1 MYPDVRRLER
11 SSVPTSRFS
20 NYLLQ
25 SLSPAISERLHL
37 RRVRLE
43 VGRVMEFPGMSINNL
58 FFIEDGVGSM
68 TSTFQDG
75 SEVEVG
81 MFGCESVIGISA
93 LMGVK
98 RSLNRVYMQLAGSGY
113 MSPIE
118 AAKMEFTQCEDFQRL
133 ALRYVQTQLIQATQ
147 TAGCNARHNIEQ
159 RLARWL
165 LLVADRAGTPL
176 LRISHQFLA
185 DMLGVT
191 RPSVAITAHQLRER
205 GLIDYQRAVIQIT
218 DREGLERCT
227 CECYGIVRRYLDSY
241 AEFETDLTT

>member
-1 MYPDVRRLER
+1 MPVN
-11 SSVPTSRFS
+11 RFS

-25 SLSPAISERLHL
+25 SLSPAILERLHL
-37 RRVRLE
+37 RPVQLE
-43 VGRVMEFPGMSINNL
+43 VGRVMEFPGDSIENL

-68 TSTFQDG
+68 TATFMDG

-93 LMGVK
+93 LMGTK
-98 RSLNRVYMQLAGSGY
+98 QSLNRIYMQLAGSGY
-113 MSPIE
+113 ISPIE
-118 AAKMEFTQCEDFQRL
+118 AARTEFTRCEDFQRV
-133 ALRYVQTQLIQATQ
+133 ALRYVQMQLIQATQ
-147 TAGCNARHNIEQ
+147 TAACNARHNIEQ

-165 LLVADRAGTPL
+165 LLIEDRAGTSK

-191 RPSVAITAHQLRER
+191 RPSVATTAHQLRDR

-227 CECYGIVRRYLDSY
+227 CECYGVVRRHLDNFAQFD
-241 AEFETDLTT
+241 AELSSPF

>member
-1 MYPDVRRLER
+1 MPI
-11 SSVPTSRFS
+11 SRFS

-25 SLSPAISERLHL
+25 SLSPAIVDRLHL
-37 RRVRLE
+37 SPVRLE
-43 VGRVMEFPGMSINNL
+43 VGRVMEAPGDSIDNL

-68 TSTFQDG
+68 TSSFRDG
-75 SEVEVG
+75 SEVEIG

-93 LMGVK
+93 LMGTK
-98 RSLNRVYMQLAGSGY
+98 RSLNKVYMQLEGSGY

-118 AAKMEFTQCEDFQRL
+118 AARMEFTRCEDFQRL

-165 LLVADRAGTPL
+165 LLVADRAGTPM

-191 RPSVAITAHQLRER
+191 RPSVAITAHQLRDR
-205 GLIDYQRAVIQIT
+205 GLIDYQRAIIQII
-218 DREGLERCT
+218 DREGLERCA
-227 CECYGIVRRYLDSY
+227 CECYALVRRHLDNY
-241 AEFETDLTT
+241 AEFEADLTI

>member
-1 MYPDVRRLER
+1 MQ
-11 SSVPTSRFS
+11 TSRFR

-25 SLSPAISERLHL
+25 SLSPAIIDRFHL
-37 RRVRLE
+37 SPVRLE
-43 VGRVMEFPGMSINNL
+43 VGRVMESPGDSIDNL

-68 TSTFQDG
+68 TATFMDG
-75 SEVEVG
+75 SEVEIG

-93 LMGVK
+93 LMGTK
-98 RSLNRVYMQLAGSGY
+98 RSLNKVYMQLAGSGY

-118 AAKMEFTQCEDFQRL
+118 AARMEFARCEDFQRL

-147 TAGCNARHNIEQ
+147 TAACNARHNIEQ

-165 LLVADRAGTPL
+165 LLVEDRAGTST

-191 RPSVAITAHQLRER
+191 RPSVAITAHQLRDR
-205 GLIDYQRAVIQIT
+205 GLIDYQRAIIQIT

-227 CECYGIVRRYLDSY
+227 CECYGLVRQHLDNFAQFE
-241 AEFETDLTT
+241 AELSSPL

>member
-1 MYPDVRRLER
+1 MPRTLFR
-11 SSVPTSRFS
+11 

-25 SLSPAISERLHL
+25 SLSTAIVERLHL
-37 RRVRLE
+37 RPIRLE
-43 VGRVMEFPGMSINNL
+43 VGRVMESPGDSIDNL

-68 TSTFQDG
+68 TSTFMDG
-75 SEVEVG
+75 SEVEIG

-93 LMGVK
+93 LMGTK
-98 RSLNRVYMQLAGSGY
+98 RSLNRVYMQLSGSGY

-118 AAKMEFTQCEDFQRL
+118 AARMEFTRCQDFQRL
-133 ALRYVQTQLIQATQ
+133 ALRYVQTQLVQATQ
-147 TAGCNARHNIEQ
+147 TAACNARHNIEQ

-165 LLVADRAGTPL
+165 LLVEDRAGTSM

-227 CECYGIVRRYLDSY
+227 CECYGLVRRHLDNY
-241 AEFETDLTT
+241 AEFEADLTT

>member
-1 MYPDVRRLER
+1 MR
-11 SSVPTSRFS
+11 TSRFR

-25 SLSPAISERLHL
+25 ALSPAIIDRLHL
-37 RRVRLE
+37 SPVRLE
-43 VGRVMEFPGMSINNL
+43 VDRVMESPGDSIDNL
-58 FFIEDGVGSM
+58 FFIEEGVGSM
-68 TSTFQDG
+68 TATFMDG
-75 SEVEVG
+75 SEVEIG

-93 LMGVK
+93 LMGTK
-98 RSLNRVYMQLAGSGY
+98 RSLNRLYMQLGGSGY

-118 AAKMEFTQCEDFQRL
+118 ASRTEFGRCQDFQRL

-147 TAGCNARHNIEQ
+147 TAACNARHNIEQ

-165 LLVADRAGTPL
+165 LLIEDRAGIST

-205 GLIDYQRAVIQIT
+205 GLIDYQRAVIQII

-227 CECYGIVRRYLDSY
+227 CECYGLVRRHLDNY
-241 AEFETDLTT
+241 AEFEAELSSPI

>member
-1 MYPDVRRLER
+1 MPI
-11 SSVPTSRFS
+11 SRFS

-25 SLSPAISERLHL
+25 SLSPAIVDRLHISP
-37 RRVRLE
+37 VRLE
-43 VGRVMEFPGMSINNL
+43 VGRVMEAPGDSIDNL

-68 TSTFQDG
+68 TASFRDG
-75 SEVEVG
+75 SEVEIG

-93 LMGVK
+93 LMGTK
-98 RSLNRVYMQLAGSGY
+98 RSLNKLYMQLEGSGY
-113 MSPIE
+113 ISPIE
-118 AAKMEFTQCEDFQRL
+118 AARLEFTRCEDFQRL

-147 TAGCNARHNIEQ
+147 TAACNARHNIEQ

-165 LLVADRAGTPL
+165 LLVADRAGTSM

-191 RPSVAITAHQLRER
+191 RPSVAITAHQLRDR
-205 GLIDYQRAVIQIT
+205 GLIDYQRAVIQII

-227 CECYGIVRRYLDSY
+227 CECYALVRRHLDNY
-241 AEFETDLTT
+241 AEFEADLTT